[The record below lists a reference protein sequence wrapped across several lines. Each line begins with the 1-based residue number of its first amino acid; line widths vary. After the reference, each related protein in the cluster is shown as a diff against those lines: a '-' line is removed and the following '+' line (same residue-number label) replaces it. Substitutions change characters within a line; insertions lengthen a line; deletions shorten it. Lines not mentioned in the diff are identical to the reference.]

1 MEHTVFTVPAMGEMA
16 FSVTKAELDAH
27 SPLNQNDA
35 HIHRTCEVY
44 VNLTGDVAFGVEDRL
59 YPVSRGSAILT
70 RPYEY
75 HHCIYRSNAPHNH
88 YWITFSAEQGQDFLK
103 PFFEREK
110 GMDNRIQLE
119 EEALQQL
126 CRVLDGFLQGESD
139 ALERRIQ
146 ILRFFQIL
154 GSGSRV
160 VQAEPLEK
168 WPQDVALALQ
178 YMDANLAQDLDADT
192 LARACHVSVN
202 TLERHF
208 RESMGISPIAMLRKK
223 RMIASMMLLRNGES
237 VTDAAR
243 KCGFPDYS
251 NYIQLVR
258 KQFGMTPGKYKKELT
273 ENKR

>member
-1 MEHTVFTVPAMGEMA
+1 MEHTLFTVPAMGEMA
-16 FSVTKAELDAH
+16 FSVTKAELDAL
-27 SPLNQNDA
+27 SPLNHNDA
-35 HIHRTCEVY
+35 HIHSSCEVY
-44 VNLTGDVAFGVEDRL
+44 VNLSGDVAFAVEDRL
-59 YPVSRGSAILT
+59 YPVSRGSVILT

-75 HHCIYRSNAPHNH
+75 HHCIYRSNIPHNH

-103 PFFEREK
+103 PFFAREK

-119 EEALQQL
+119 EEALLQL
-126 CRVLDGFLQGESD
+126 CRVLDSFLQGETD

-154 GSGSRV
+154 GKGSQV
-160 VQAEPLEK
+160 AQAELLEK

-178 YMDANLAQDLDADT
+178 YMDANLSQDLDAAT
-192 LARACHVSVN
+192 LARVCHVSVN

-208 RESMGISPIAMLRKK
+208 RESMGITPIAMLRKK

-237 VTDAAR
+237 VTEAAR

-251 NYIQLVR
+251 NYIQLFR